1 MQLSNEELKEH
12 GFCEFKNIDNK
23 HSKGD
28 IFQKIFN
35 GKNICGIY
43 ILAFQNGM
51 YYVGQSINIWKR
63 FIQHNKN
70 YDDIIAISFK
80 NVEKKT

>member
-43 ILAFQNGM
+43 ILAFQN
-51 YYVGQSINIWKR
+51 
-63 FIQHNKN
+63 
-70 YDDIIAISFK
+70 
-80 NVEKKT
+80 